1 MAFPNNLW
9 IASAYDGSVQK
20 FEDDIISGPSITLGN
35 NNPQG
40 VLVSQDR
47 VTVYTANKE
56 NNTVSVIRNGVYIN
70 SVKVGKEPLGM
81 CEDLNNTLY
90 VTCYADN
97 AVYKIDATD
106 DRNFAVLAKI
116 VVPSG
121 PAGITCD
128 SDGTLWVACSR
139 AGVVTKIV
147 NDIVTLNIQTGDTNA
162 TPLGITCDG
171 VDGIWVA
178 NYNANTVVRILK
190 SKKVLVLDVQGHP
203 TDIVADSNNNIY
215 VAGYLNDKIAYIPA
229 SNPNNTK
236 EIILPSGSGVSAL
249 SLDEDDDIY
258 AVASLSN
265 KIIKI
270 HKLGIVDTLDAPQVT
285 PVGFGDFTGCKLYN
299 VFNVRKGASSSVTP
313 SDSAVKL
320 MSALNLK
327 FNVDDVKEG
336 SSTVTFKIT
345 SDDVDLSIFDHV
357 KLNGNTGI
365 VNANGIATFI
375 LSSTPAFDE
384 LNLVGYFDLAESN
397 YVPFAKQHFKDIF
410 KIVVGSMEEDNSGNF
425 TFTEAVKPYKSVNA
439 SNDVSNIVIETAA
452 DGAMTVLI
460 PTRVQAAVEKGLLVN
475 GMQIYDDWAVDAS
488 DLPSVQSA
496 IAAYPNYTAYINP
509 NTSYAGA
516 VAILNRY
523 KL

>member
-47 VTVYTANKE
+47 VTVYTTNKE

-70 SVKVGKEPLGM
+70 SIKVGKEPLGM

-106 DRNFAVLAKI
+106 DRNFAILAKI

-139 AGVVTKIV
+139 AGVVAKIV

-178 NYNANTVVRILK
+178 NYNANTVVRIVRSTK
-190 SKKVLVLDVQGHP
+190 ILVLDVQGHP
-203 TDIVADSNNNIY
+203 TDIVADSNNNVY
-215 VAGYLNDKIAYIPA
+215 VSGYLNDKITYIPA

-236 EIILPSGSGVSAL
+236 EVILPSGSGVSAL
-249 SLDEDDDIY
+249 SLNENDDIY
-258 AVASLSN
+258 AIGSLLN
-265 KIIKI
+265 RIFKI
-270 HKLGIVDTLDAPQVT
+270 HKLNIVDTIDAPQVT

-384 LNLVGYFDLAESN
+384 LNLVGYFDLDEAN
-397 YVPFAKQHFKDIF
+397 YVPFAKQNFKDIF
-410 KIVVGSMEEDNSGNF
+410 KIVVGSMEEDSSGNF
-425 TFTEAVKPYKSVNA
+425 TFTEAVKPFKSVNA

-452 DGAMTVLI
+452 DGAIAVLI
-460 PTRVQAAVEKGLLVN
+460 PTRVKDDVEKGLLVN
-475 GMQIYDDWAVDAS
+475 GMQIYDDWAVDSS

>member
-47 VTVYTANKE
+47 ITVYTANKE

-139 AGVVTKIV
+139 AGVVAKIV
-147 NDIVTLNIQTGDTNA
+147 NDIVTLNIPTGDTNA

-190 SKKVLVLDVQGHP
+190 SNKVLVLDVQGHP

-270 HKLGIVDTLDAPQVT
+270 HKLDIVDTLDAPQVT

-320 MSALNLK
+320 MRALNLK

-357 KLNGNTGI
+357 KLNGNIGI

-375 LSSTPAFDE
+375 LSSTPAFDD
-384 LNLVGYFDLAESN
+384 LNLVGYFDLAEAN

-410 KIVVGSMEEDNSGNF
+410 KIVVGSMEKDSSGNF
-425 TFTEAVKPYKSVNA
+425 IFTEAVKPYKSVNA